1 MDRDDHH
8 PPQLGAHK
16 ECLLAATGQA
26 QQPTR
31 EQNQPYR
38 PKPPTLGAYKAPLL
52 GPAAP
57 KIDDMV
63 GAAPRLRRGYGEPP
77 SDFYRPLPKRFSGN
91 RV

>member
-8 PPQLGAHK
+8 PPQLATHK
-16 ECLLAATGQA
+16 ECLLAAAGQA
-26 QQPTR
+26 QRAP
-31 EQNQPYR
+31 EKNQPYR